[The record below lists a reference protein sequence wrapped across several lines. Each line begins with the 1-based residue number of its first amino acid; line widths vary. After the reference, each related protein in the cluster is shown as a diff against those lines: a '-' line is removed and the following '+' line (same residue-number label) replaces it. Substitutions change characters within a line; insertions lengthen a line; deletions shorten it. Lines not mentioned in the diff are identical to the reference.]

1 MLYRL
6 FKLLAVALAALAAL
20 PVGAAPIVDA
30 AGVKAAI
37 ARGAIVWDVR
47 ATPLYRKG
55 HIPGAASI
63 GDAGAVLRSPV
74 TEDFIE
80 TAQIEKILG
89 NAGIDPAKEI
99 IVYADRGSPFAY
111 FGRLAMMYFGGSKV
125 SVFHDGIE
133 GWQEAGNAVETA
145 DAQRAPIALKL
156 TPRADLIAS
165 TEDVVTRARR
175 GDVQIVDARTASE
188 YLGND
193 VRAIRGGHIPG
204 AVNIPYEQNW
214 KDPETNSKLSRR
226 QVPDNKGAGLAAT
239 EELKKLY
246 AKLDPTKETVVYC
259 QSGVR
264 AAETA
269 AVLETLG
276 FGKVKVYD
284 ASWLGYAARLDAPAE
299 RESFFNV
306 GAMNGRMASMQR
318 KIEDLERMIGELH
331 SSHSATKAAACPAG
345 KTC

>member
-1 MLYRL
+1 MTIRTAWQTLLISVSAL
-6 FKLLAVALAALAAL
+6 FAI
-20 PVGAAPIVDA
+20 PSGAAPIIDA
-30 AGVKAAI
+30 AAVKVAQ

-55 HIPGAASI
+55 HIPGAVSI
-63 GDAGAVLRSPV
+63 GDAGNVLRNPV

-80 TAQIEKILG
+80 TAQVEKILG
-89 NAGIDPAKEI
+89 NAGIDPAREVV
-99 IVYADRGSPFAY
+99 VYAERGNPYAY
-111 FGRLAMMYFGGSKV
+111 FGRFALQYFGAQKV

-145 DAQRAPIALKL
+145 DAQRPAVALKL
-156 TPRADLIAS
+156 TPRPELIAS
-165 TEDVVTRARR
+165 TEDVVTRAKA
-175 GDVQIVDARTASE
+175 GAVQIIDARTSGE

-214 KDPETNSKLSRR
+214 KDPETNAKMSRR
-226 QVPDNKGAGLAAT
+226 QVPDNKGAGLASSDA
-239 EELKKLY
+239 LKSLY
-246 AKLDPTKETVVYC
+246 ARLDPDKETVVYC

-276 FGKVKVYD
+276 FNKVKVYD
-284 ASWLGYAARLDAPAE
+284 SSWLGYAARLDAPAE
-299 RESFFNV
+299 RETFFNV
-306 GAMNGRMASMQR
+306 GAMNGKLASMQR
-318 KIEDLERMIGELH
+318 KIDELERMIGELH
-331 SSHSATKAAACPAG
+331 SSHTAKAACPAG
-345 KTC
+345 KVC

>member
-1 MLYRL
+1 MTIRTAWQTLLISVSVL
-6 FKLLAVALAALAAL
+6 FAI
-20 PVGAAPIVDA
+20 PSGAAPIIDA
-30 AGVKAAI
+30 AAVKAAQ

-55 HIPGAASI
+55 HIPGAVSI
-63 GDAGAVLRSPV
+63 GDAGNVLRNPV

-80 TAQIEKILG
+80 TAQVEKILG
-89 NAGIDPAKEI
+89 NAGIDPAREVV
-99 IVYADRGSPFAY
+99 VYAERGNPYAY
-111 FGRLAMMYFGGSKV
+111 FGRFALQYFGAQKV

-145 DAQRAPIALKL
+145 DAQRPAVALKL
-156 TPRADLIAS
+156 TPRPELIAS
-165 TEDVVTRARR
+165 TEDVVTRAKA
-175 GDVQIVDARTASE
+175 GAVQIIDARTSGE

-214 KDPETNSKLSRR
+214 KDPETNAKMSRR
-226 QVPDNKGAGLAAT
+226 QVPDNKGAGLASSDA
-239 EELKKLY
+239 LKSLY
-246 AKLDPTKETVVYC
+246 ARLDPDKETVVYC

-276 FGKVKVYD
+276 FNKVKVYD
-284 ASWLGYAARLDAPAE
+284 SSWLGYAARLDAPAE
-299 RESFFNV
+299 RETFFNV
-306 GAMNGRMASMQR
+306 GAMNGKLASMQR
-318 KIEDLERMIGELH
+318 KIDELERMIGELH
-331 SSHSATKAAACPAG
+331 SSHTAKAACPAG
-345 KTC
+345 KVC

>member
-1 MLYRL
+1 MTIRTAWQTLLISVSAL
-6 FKLLAVALAALAAL
+6 FAI
-20 PVGAAPIVDA
+20 PSGAAPIIDA
-30 AGVKAAI
+30 AAVKVAQ

-55 HIPGAASI
+55 HIPGAVSI
-63 GDAGAVLRSPV
+63 GDAGNVLRNPV

-80 TAQIEKILG
+80 TAQVEKILG
-89 NAGIDPAKEI
+89 NAGIDPAREVV
-99 IVYADRGSPFAY
+99 VYAERGNPYAY
-111 FGRLAMMYFGGSKV
+111 FGRFALQYFGAQKV

-145 DAQRAPIALKL
+145 DAQRPAVALKL
-156 TPRADLIAS
+156 TPRPELIAS
-165 TEDVVTRARR
+165 TEDVVTRAKA
-175 GDVQIVDARTASE
+175 GAVQIIDARTSGE

-214 KDPETNSKLSRR
+214 KDPETNAKMSRR
-226 QVPDNKGAGLAAT
+226 QVPDNKGAGLASSDA
-239 EELKKLY
+239 LKSLY
-246 AKLDPTKETVVYC
+246 ARLDPDKETVVYC

-276 FGKVKVYD
+276 FNKVKVYD
-284 ASWLGYAARLDAPAE
+284 SSWLGYASRLDAPVN
-299 RESFFNV
+299 RETFFNV
-306 GAMNGRMASMQR
+306 GAMNGRLASMQR
-318 KIEDLERMIGELH
+318 KIDELERMIGELH
-331 SSHSATKAAACPAG
+331 SSHTAKAACPAG
-345 KTC
+345 KVC

>member
-1 MLYRL
+1 MLFRL
-6 FKLLAVALAALAAL
+6 LKLLALAFAALAAL
-20 PVGAAPIVDA
+20 PAAAAAIVDA

-55 HIPGAASI
+55 HIPGAVSI
-63 GDAGAVLRSPV
+63 GDAGNVLRNPV

-80 TAQIEKILG
+80 TAQVEKILG
-89 NAGIDPAKEI
+89 NAGIDPAREVV
-99 IVYADRGSPFAY
+99 VYAERGNPYAY
-111 FGRLAMMYFGGSKV
+111 FGRFALQYFGAQKV

-145 DAQRAPIALKL
+145 DAQRPAVALKL
-156 TPRADLIAS
+156 TPRPELIAS
-165 TEDVVTRARR
+165 TEDVVTRAKA
-175 GDVQIVDARTASE
+175 GVVQIIDARTSGE

-214 KDPETNSKLSRR
+214 KDPETNAKMSRR
-226 QVPDNKGAGLAAT
+226 QVPDNKGAGLASSDA
-239 EELKKLY
+239 LKSLY
-246 AKLDPTKETVVYC
+246 ARLDPDKETVVYC

-276 FGKVKVYD
+276 FNKVKVYD
-284 ASWLGYAARLDAPAE
+284 SSWLGYAARLDAPAE
-299 RESFFNV
+299 RETFFNV
-306 GAMNGRMASMQR
+306 GAMNGKLASMQR
-318 KIEDLERMIGELH
+318 KIDELERMIGELH
-331 SSHSATKAAACPAG
+331 SSHTAKAACPAG
-345 KTC
+345 KVC

>member
-1 MLYRL
+1 MTIRTAWQTLLISVSAL
-6 FKLLAVALAALAAL
+6 FAI
-20 PVGAAPIVDA
+20 PSGAAPIIDA
-30 AGVKAAI
+30 AAVKVAQ

-55 HIPGAASI
+55 HIPGAVSI
-63 GDAGAVLRSPV
+63 GDAGNVLRNPV

-80 TAQIEKILG
+80 TAQVEKILG
-89 NAGIDPAKEI
+89 NAGIDPAREVV
-99 IVYADRGSPFAY
+99 VYAERGNPYAY
-111 FGRLAMMYFGGSKV
+111 FGRFALQYFGAQKV

-145 DAQRAPIALKL
+145 DAQRPAVALKL
-156 TPRADLIAS
+156 TPRPELIAS
-165 TEDVVTRARR
+165 TEDVVTRAKA
-175 GDVQIVDARTASE
+175 GAVQIIDARTSGE

-214 KDPETNSKLSRR
+214 KDPETNAKMSRR
-226 QVPDNKGAGLAAT
+226 QVPDNKGAGLASSDA
-239 EELKKLY
+239 LKSLY
-246 AKLDPTKETVVYC
+246 ARLDPDKETVVYC

-276 FGKVKVYD
+276 FNKVKVYD
-284 ASWLGYAARLDAPAE
+284 SSWLGYAARLDAPAE
-299 RESFFNV
+299 RETFFNV
-306 GAMNGRMASMQR
+306 GAMNGKLASMQR
-318 KIEDLERMIGELH
+318 KIDELERMIGELH
-331 SSHSATKAAACPAG
+331 SSHTAKAACPAG
-345 KTC
+345 NVC

>member
-1 MLYRL
+1 MPCSHLLSL
-6 FKLLAVALAALAAL
+6 FYAFILAVSAL
-20 PVGAAPIVDA
+20 PAHAAPIVDI

-55 HIPGAASI
+55 HIPGAVSI
-63 GDAGAVLRSPV
+63 GDAGAVLRNPV
-74 TEDFIE
+74 TEDFID

-89 NAGIDPAKEI
+89 NAGIDPTKEVV
-99 IVYADRGSPFAY
+99 VYADRGNPYAY
-111 FGRLAMMYFGGSKV
+111 FGRLAMQYFGGTAV

-133 GWQEAGNAVETA
+133 GWQEAGNPVEAA
-145 DAQRAPIALKL
+145 DAQRPALALKL
-156 TPRADLIAS
+156 TPRPELIAS
-165 TEDVVTRARR
+165 TEDVVTRAKR
-175 GDVQIVDARTASE
+175 GDVQIVDARTSGE

-226 QVPDNKGAGLAAT
+226 QVPDNKGAGLAAADA
-239 EELKKLY
+239 LKSLY
-246 AKLDPTKETVVYC
+246 AKLDPNKETVVYC

-284 ASWLGYAARLDAPAE
+284 SSWLGYAARLDAPAE
-299 RESFFNV
+299 SETFFNV
-306 GAMNGRMASMQR
+306 GAMNGRLASMQR
-318 KIEDLERMIGELH
+318 KIDEMGRMISELH
-331 SSHSATKAAACPAG
+331 SSHVAKAACPAG

>member
-1 MLYRL
+1 MLYRTL
-6 FKLLAVALAALAAL
+6 KLLGLALFALATLPAA
-20 PVGAAPIVDA
+20 AAPIVDVN
-30 AGVKAAI
+30 GVKAAM

-55 HIPGAASI
+55 HIPGAVSI
-63 GDAGAVLRSPV
+63 GDAGSVLRSPV
-74 TEDFIE
+74 TEDFID
-80 TAQIEKILG
+80 TAQVAKILG

-99 IVYADRGSPFAY
+99 IVYADRGNPYAY
-111 FGRLAMMYFGGSKV
+111 FGRLAMQYFGGDKV

-133 GWQEAGNAVETA
+133 GWQEAGNALETA
-145 DAQRAPIALKL
+145 DAQRPGLALKL
-156 TPRADLIAS
+156 TPRPELIAS
-165 TEDVVTRARR
+165 TEDVVARAKR
-175 GDVQIVDARTASE
+175 GDVQIVDARTAGE

-204 AVNIPYEQNW
+204 AMNIPYEQNW

-226 QVPDNKGAGLAAT
+226 QVADNKGAGLAPADA
-239 EELKKLY
+239 LKSLY
-246 AKLDPTKETVVYC
+246 AKLDPNKETVVYC

-284 ASWLGYAARLDAPAE
+284 SSWLGYAARLDAPAE
-299 RESFFNV
+299 RETFFNV
-306 GAMNGRMASMQR
+306 GAMNGRLASMQR
-318 KIEDLERMIGELH
+318 KIVEMERMISELH
-331 SSHSATKAAACPAG
+331 SSHTAKAACPAG

>member
-1 MLYRL
+1 MLKHL
-6 FKLLAVALAALAAL
+6 LKLLIPAIVWLAAL
-20 PVGAAPIVDA
+20 PAGANPIIDVN
-30 AGVKAAI
+30 GVKAAI

-55 HIPGAASI
+55 HIPGAVSI
-63 GDAGAVLRSPV
+63 GDAGAVLRNPV
-74 TEDFIE
+74 TEDFID

-89 NAGIDPAKEI
+89 SAGLDPAREVV
-99 IVYADRGSPFAY
+99 VYADRGSPFAY
-111 FGRLAMMYFGGSKV
+111 FGRLAILYFGGSKA

-133 GWQEAGNAVETA
+133 GWQEAGNPVETA
-145 DAQRAPIALKL
+145 DAQRPAVALKL
-156 TPRADLIAS
+156 TPRPELIAS
-165 TEDVVTRARR
+165 TEDVVARAKR
-175 GDVQIVDARTASE
+175 GDVQIVDARTTGE

-214 KDPETNSKLSRR
+214 KDPDTNAKLARR

-246 AKLDPTKETVVYC
+246 AKLDPGKETVVYC

-284 ASWLGYAARLDAPAE
+284 SSWLGYAARLDAPAE
-299 RESFFNV
+299 RETFFNV
-306 GAMNGRMASMQR
+306 GAMNGRLSAMQR
-318 KIEDLERMIGELH
+318 KLEELERMIGELH
-331 SSHSATKAAACPAG
+331 SSHGKPACPPG

>member
-1 MLYRL
+1 MPYRQFLKL
-6 FKLLAVALAALAAL
+6 FAVFGALIVALPAT
-20 PVGAAPIVDA
+20 AAPIVDA

-37 ARGAIVWDVR
+37 AHGAIVWDVR

-55 HIPGAASI
+55 HIPGAVNI
-63 GDAGAVLRSPV
+63 GDAGTVLRNPV
-74 TEDFIE
+74 TEDFID

-89 NAGIDPAKEI
+89 NAGIDPAKEV
-99 IVYADRGSPFAY
+99 IVYADRGNPYAY
-111 FGRLAMMYFGGSKV
+111 FGRFTVQYFGGDKV

-145 DAQRAPIALKL
+145 DAQRPALALKL
-156 TPRADLIAS
+156 TPRPELIAS
-165 TEDVVTRARR
+165 TEDVVARARR
-175 GDVQIVDARTASE
+175 GDVQIVDARTAGE
-188 YLGND
+188 FLGND

-204 AVNIPYEQNW
+204 ALNIPYEQNW
-214 KDPETNSKLSRR
+214 KDPETNAKMSRR
-226 QVPDNKGAGLAAT
+226 QVPDNKGAGLAPADA
-239 EELKKLY
+239 LKALY
-246 AKLDPTKETVVYC
+246 AKLDPNKETVVYC

-284 ASWLGYAARLDAPAE
+284 SSWLGYASRLDAPVE
-299 RESFFNV
+299 RETFFNV
-306 GAMNGRMASMQR
+306 GAMNGRLASMQR
-318 KIEDLERMIGELH
+318 KIDELERMISELH
-331 SSHSATKAAACPAG
+331 SSHTAKAACPAG

>member
-1 MLYRL
+1 
-6 FKLLAVALAALAAL
+6 
-20 PVGAAPIVDA
+20 
-30 AGVKAAI
+30 
-37 ARGAIVWDVR
+37 
-47 ATPLYRKG
+47 
-55 HIPGAASI
+55 
-63 GDAGAVLRSPV
+63 
-74 TEDFIE
+74 
-80 TAQIEKILG
+80 
-89 NAGIDPAKEI
+89 
-99 IVYADRGSPFAY
+99 
-111 FGRLAMMYFGGSKV
+111 MMYFGGSKV

-299 RESFFNV
+299 RETFFNV

>member
-1 MLYRL
+1 MTIRTAWQTLLISVSVL
-6 FKLLAVALAALAAL
+6 FAI
-20 PVGAAPIVDA
+20 PSGAAPIIDA
-30 AGVKAAI
+30 AAVKAAQ

-55 HIPGAASI
+55 HIPGAVSI
-63 GDAGAVLRSPV
+63 GDAGNVLRNPV

-80 TAQIEKILG
+80 TAQVEKILG
-89 NAGIDPAKEI
+89 NAGIDPAREVV
-99 IVYADRGSPFAY
+99 VYAERGNPYAY
-111 FGRLAMMYFGGSKV
+111 FGRFALQYFGAQKV

-145 DAQRAPIALKL
+145 DAQRPAVALKL
-156 TPRADLIAS
+156 TPRPELIAS
-165 TEDVVTRARR
+165 TEDVVTRAKA
-175 GDVQIVDARTASE
+175 GVVQIIDARTSGE

-214 KDPETNSKLSRR
+214 KDPETNAKMSRR
-226 QVPDNKGAGLAAT
+226 QVPDNKGAGLASSDA
-239 EELKKLY
+239 LKSLY
-246 AKLDPTKETVVYC
+246 ARLDPDKETVVYC

-276 FGKVKVYD
+276 FNKVKVYD
-284 ASWLGYAARLDAPAE
+284 SSWLGYAARLDAPAE
-299 RESFFNV
+299 RETFFNV
-306 GAMNGRMASMQR
+306 GAMNGKLASMQR
-318 KIEDLERMIGELH
+318 KIDELERMIGELH
-331 SSHSATKAAACPAG
+331 SSHTAKAACPAG
-345 KTC
+345 KVC

>member
-1 MLYRL
+1 MTIRTAWQTLLISVSVL
-6 FKLLAVALAALAAL
+6 FAI
-20 PVGAAPIVDA
+20 PSGAAPIIDA
-30 AGVKAAI
+30 AAVKAAQ

-55 HIPGAASI
+55 HIPGAVSI
-63 GDAGAVLRSPV
+63 GDAGNVLRNPV

-80 TAQIEKILG
+80 TAQVEKILG
-89 NAGIDPAKEI
+89 NAGIDPAREVV
-99 IVYADRGSPFAY
+99 VYAERGNPYAY
-111 FGRLAMMYFGGSKV
+111 FGRFALQYFGAQKV

-145 DAQRAPIALKL
+145 DAQRPAVALKL
-156 TPRADLIAS
+156 TPRPELIAS
-165 TEDVVTRARR
+165 TEDVVTRAKA
-175 GDVQIVDARTASE
+175 GAVQISDARTSGE

-214 KDPETNSKLSRR
+214 KDPETNAKMSRR
-226 QVPDNKGAGLAAT
+226 QVPDNKGAGLASSDA
-239 EELKKLY
+239 LKSLY
-246 AKLDPTKETVVYC
+246 ARLDPDKETVVYC

-276 FGKVKVYD
+276 FNKVKVYD
-284 ASWLGYAARLDAPAE
+284 SSWLGYAARLDAPAE
-299 RESFFNV
+299 RETFFNV
-306 GAMNGRMASMQR
+306 GAMNGKLASMQR
-318 KIEDLERMIGELH
+318 KIDELERMIGELH
-331 SSHSATKAAACPAG
+331 SSHTAKAACPAG
-345 KTC
+345 KVC